1 MVRRSL
7 RVMALGALM
16 TATSVLA
23 PNAAIAGDDTLGRNG
38 AVLRPPRDSL
48 IRALSPFHSCQ
59 VLLDSGDGDCAVV
72 GTANGQLVFTVESG
86 PPIDDVLVSRPW
98 VVRVYRETHEPGHA
112 NEWKVTLATRP
123 QHGDLGPVYADVRAE
138 VGDVTGDGKPE
149 LLVGYRSE
157 GTGQILDIDIVGT
170 TDDGTPKVL
179 AHDQLYKGT
188 AKIKGGTLI
197 TWSPVYRKSDA
208 NCCPTSIRRD
218 VVRFRDGAF
227 VVQPGPKVPTARA
240 SIPPGDF

>member
-1 MVRRSL
+1 
-7 RVMALGALM
+7 MALGTLACFF
-16 TATSVLA
+16 SVLA
-23 PNAAIAGDDTLGRNG
+23 PTAAIAEGETLGRG
-38 AVLRPPRDSL
+38 RAVLRPPRDEL
-48 IRALSPFHSCQ
+48 IRVLSPFHGCQ

-72 GTANGQLVFTVESG
+72 DTANGQLVFTVESG

-98 VVRVYRETHEPGHA
+98 TVRVYQETNETGHA
-112 NEWKVTLATRP
+112 NEWKVELATRP
-123 QHGDLGPVYADVRAE
+123 QGSDPDPVYADVRAE

-157 GTGQILDIDIVGT
+157 GTGQILDVDIVGT

-197 TWSPVYRKSDA
+197 TWSPVYEKTDG
-208 NCCPTSIRRD
+208 NCCPTWIRRD
-218 VVRFRDGAF
+218 IVRFRDGAF
-227 VVQPGPKVPTARA
+227 VVQRGPRVPTAQA
-240 SIPPGDF
+240 NIPPGDF